1 MYMYVRPQDIML
13 THVYYVEHPNTKGET
28 KHITESTNRR
38 KKKTSTLHHGSADG
52 LEITSDG
59 I

>member
-1 MYMYVRPQDIML
+1 MYVRPQDIML